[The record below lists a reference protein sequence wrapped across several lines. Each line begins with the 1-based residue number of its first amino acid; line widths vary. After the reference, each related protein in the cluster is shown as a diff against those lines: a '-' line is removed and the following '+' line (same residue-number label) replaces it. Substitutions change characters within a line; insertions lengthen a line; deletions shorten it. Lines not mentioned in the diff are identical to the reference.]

1 MDGLD
6 RTNYVVSVVI
16 RELKHQ
22 RQTRTVAGSYKFLFP
37 VINTSFWSVQF
48 GTKLKNEYLVV
59 DELASNRARFS
70 FILSPVATCT

>member
-22 RQTRTVAGSYKFLFP
+22 RQTRTVAGS
-37 VINTSFWSVQF
+37 
-48 GTKLKNEYLVV
+48 
-59 DELASNRARFS
+59 
-70 FILSPVATCT
+70 